1 LRCFD
6 VHVVSPFWAA
16 PLRSSARAIDQPDA
30 GVGTA
35 TPSQTM
41 SNRTPHRTN
50 CIFSMTV
57 AMAGCLERY
66 SRMFGHF
73 SRIDTSASPSK
84 YKESMQ
90 QSISHHR
97 AREAQQAAA
106 NRYEL
111 IERIAGALPDDGRNE
126 PMHGLHFIRTSSPTE
141 RVHAVS
147 RPSLCVIAQGAKEVH
162 LGDDAF
168 RYNPAHYLL
177 AVVSLPVVVQ
187 IVEASIDRPYL
198 SLALDLDPSIVS
210 SVIVETGLPASRA
223 HISARAIDVSPLES
237 NLLDAVVRLVRLV
250 DSPGEARVMQPLVT
264 REIVYRLLVGAQG
277 DRLRHLTPLGGT
289 TTRIATAVER
299 LRTGFD
305 QPLRIER
312 IANELGMSVSGF
324 HAQFKAVTAMSP
336 LQFQKHIRLQEARRL
351 MIANDLDAASAG
363 HRVGYED
370 ASHFTREYK
379 RLFGEPP
386 VRDLQRLR
394 AAAAPAAE
402 L

>member
-1 LRCFD
+1 
-6 VHVVSPFWAA
+6 VTPAA
-16 PLRSSARAIDQPDA
+16 SLCQ
-30 GVGTA
+30 
-35 TPSQTM
+35 
-41 SNRTPHRTN
+41 
-50 CIFSMTV
+50 
-57 AMAGCLERY
+57 
-66 SRMFGHF
+66 
-73 SRIDTSASPSK
+73 

-90 QSISHHR
+90 QSISHQR

-106 NRYEL
+106 NRDEL
-111 IERIAGALPDDGRNE
+111 GERIARALPYDGRNE
-126 PMHGLHFIRTSSPTE
+126 PIRGLHFIRASSPTE
-141 RVHAVS
+141 RVHGVS
-147 RPSLCVIAQGAKEVH
+147 RPSLCVIAQGAKEIY
-162 LGDDAF
+162 LGDDCF
-168 RYNPAHYLL
+168 RYDPAHYLL
-177 AVVSLPVVVQ
+177 AVVSLPVVIQ

-210 SVIVETGLPASRA
+210 SVMVETGLAASRA

-250 DSPGEARVMQPLVT
+250 DSPVEARVMQPMVT

-277 DRLRHLTPLGGT
+277 DRLRHLTQLGGT
-289 TTRIATAVER
+289 TTRIASAVER
-299 LRTGFD
+299 LRTDFD
-305 QPLRIER
+305 KPLRIER
-312 IANELGMSVSGF
+312 IANDLGMSVSGF

-386 VRDLQRLR
+386 FRDVQRVRT
-394 AAAAPAAE
+394 AAAPAAD